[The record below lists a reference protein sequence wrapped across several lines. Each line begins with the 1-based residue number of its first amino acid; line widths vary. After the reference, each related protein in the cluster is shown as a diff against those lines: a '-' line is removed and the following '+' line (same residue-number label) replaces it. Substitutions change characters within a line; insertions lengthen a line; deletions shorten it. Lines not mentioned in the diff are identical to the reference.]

1 LFIFFIT
8 HILRLQFKRKG
19 IEILMSNVKQ
29 GLSRKL
35 LARVL
40 SVYFVLT
47 LIVTAGQVFTEYLN
61 AKSHI
66 EDELKTLKNTFSTS
80 LTRAIWELN
89 TPQAKS
95 IAVGLMELP
104 IVEGVQIRDENS
116 NYIADLGRTSKLVS
130 EAITKGVVRDHAGGT
145 FGYSFPLIFEFSG
158 RTSLVGD
165 VTLYSSSAIIFSRIE
180 VGILFLIGNAIVKTA
195 FLVFLFMS
203 AFRSMLT
210 NPLNEL
216 TQQITDFNL
225 DDPESSKLDLSI
237 TEDNEL
243 KVLETSYNKLIDE
256 MIEFQSKLAGTQ
268 SELKQANQR
277 LDDQNISL
285 EEEVAKKTAT
295 LSRIM
300 LDLEQQKDE
309 LLINQRELRQENEN
323 RQFVE
328 DELRKRNTELA
339 TSMETIQMAKDQLV
353 ESERMASLGGLVAGI
368 AHDVNTPLGV
378 SVTATSFLKDRV
390 QKLQSAYDDK
400 KLTGSTMTSFLSE
413 AQQTI
418 TLLTNNLNRASDLI
432 SSFKQVAVDQTSEAE
447 REINVSEYLTEVV
460 QSLAPNFKKTQHT
473 IDIHCPDDLS
483 IKCAPGVLAQILIN
497 MIMNSLIHGFEDKP
511 KGAIRLDIFERDG
524 NLIIDYSD
532 DGRGLDE
539 GTLALHFDAFFTTRR
554 GKGGSGLGTHIMYNL
569 ITQTLGGSI
578 EAFSQPNEGLQY
590 KIRIPV

>member
-1 LFIFFIT
+1 
-8 HILRLQFKRKG
+8 
-19 IEILMSNVKQ
+19 MSNVKQ

-47 LIVTAGQVFTEYLN
+47 LIVTAGQIFTEYLN

-66 EDELKTLKNTFSTS
+66 EGELKTLKNTFSTS

-89 TPQAKS
+89 TPQARS

-116 NYIADLGRTSKLVS
+116 NYIADLGRTSKLVGES
-130 EAITKGVVRDHAGGT
+130 ITKGVVSDHAGGT

-180 VGILFLIGNAIVKTA
+180 VGIFFLIGNAIVKTA

-203 AFRSMLT
+203 AFRTMLT

-237 TEDNEL
+237 DEENEL

-268 SELKQANQR
+268 NELQEANLR

-323 RQFVE
+323 RQFIE

-378 SVTATSFLKDRV
+378 SVTATSFLHDRV
-390 QKLQSAYDDK
+390 KKLKAAYDDK
-400 KLTGSTMTSFLSE
+400 KLTGNTMTSFLSE
-413 AQQTI
+413 AEQTI

-447 REINVSEYLTEVV
+447 REINVSEYLSEVV

-483 IKCAPGVLAQILIN
+483 IKCAPGVLAQILTN
-497 MIMNSLIHGFEDKP
+497 MIMNSMIHGFEDKP
-511 KGAIRLDIFERDG
+511 KGAIKLEVSEQDN
-524 NLIIDYSD
+524 NLIINYSD

-539 GTLALHFDAFFTTRR
+539 ATLKRHFDAFFTTRR

-569 ITQTLGGSI
+569 VTQTLGGKI
-578 EAFSQPNEGLQY
+578 EAFSQPDKGLQY
-590 KIRIPV
+590 KITIPV

>member
-1 LFIFFIT
+1 
-8 HILRLQFKRKG
+8 
-19 IEILMSNVKQ
+19 MSNVKQ
-29 GLSRKL
+29 RLSKKL

-47 LIVTAGQVFTEYLN
+47 LIVTLGQIFTEYLN

-66 EDELKTLKNTFSTS
+66 EGELKTLKNTFSTS

-116 NYIADLGRTSKLVS
+116 TYIADLGRTSKLVT
-130 EAITKGVVRDHAGGT
+130 EAITKGEVRDHSGGT

-165 VTLYSSSAIIFSRIE
+165 VTLYSSSEIIFSRIE
-180 VGILFLIGNAIVKTA
+180 VGIFFLIGNAIVKTA

-203 AFRSMLT
+203 AFRTMLT

-225 DDPESSKLDLSI
+225 DDPESCKLDLGI
-237 TEDNEL
+237 EYDNEL
-243 KVLETSYNKLIDE
+243 KLLETSYNKLIDE

-268 SELKQANQR
+268 NELQEANRR

-295 LSRIM
+295 LSKIM

-323 RQFVE
+323 RQFIE
-328 DELRKRNTELA
+328 DELRKRNSELA
-339 TSMETIQMAKDQLV
+339 ASMETIQMAKDQLV
-353 ESERMASLGGLVAGI
+353 ESEKLASLGGLVAGI

-378 SVTATSFLKDRV
+378 SVTATSFLQDRV
-390 QKLQSAYDDK
+390 SKLQNAYDNK

-418 TLLTNNLNRASDLI
+418 NLLTNNLNRASDLI

-447 REINVSEYLTEVV
+447 REINVSEYLGEVV
-460 QSLAPNFKKTQHT
+460 QSLAPNFKKTDHT
-473 IDIHCPDDLS
+473 IDIQCPSDLS
-483 IKCAPGVLAQILIN
+483 IKCAPGVLAQILTN
-497 MIMNSLIHGFEDKP
+497 MIMNSLIHGFENKS
-511 KGAIRLDIFERDG
+511 KGQIKVVISKDDG
-524 NLIIDYSD
+524 NLLIDYAD
-532 DGRGLDE
+532 DGKGLEKD
-539 GTLALHFDAFFTTRR
+539 TLARHFDAFFTTRR

-569 ITQTLGGSI
+569 VTQTLGGAI
-578 EAFSQPNEGLQY
+578 EAFSEPEKGLQY
-590 KIRIPV
+590 KITIPV

>member
-1 LFIFFIT
+1 
-8 HILRLQFKRKG
+8 
-19 IEILMSNVKQ
+19 
-29 GLSRKL
+29 
-35 LARVL
+35 
-40 SVYFVLT
+40 
-47 LIVTAGQVFTEYLN
+47 
-61 AKSHI
+61 
-66 EDELKTLKNTFSTS
+66 
-80 LTRAIWELN
+80 
-89 TPQAKS
+89 
-95 IAVGLMELP
+95 
-104 IVEGVQIRDENS
+104 
-116 NYIADLGRTSKLVS
+116 
-130 EAITKGVVRDHAGGT
+130 GT

-180 VGILFLIGNAIVKTA
+180 VGIFFLVGNAIVKTA

-203 AFRSMLT
+203 AFRTMLT

-237 TEDNEL
+237 DEDNEL

-256 MIEFQSKLAGTQ
+256 MIEFQSRLAGSQ
-268 SELKQANQR
+268 HELQKANLR

-323 RQFVE
+323 RQFIE

-378 SVTATSFLKDRV
+378 SVTATSFLHDRV
-390 QKLQSAYDDK
+390 KKLQSAYESK
-400 KLTGSTMTSFLSE
+400 KLTGNTMTSFLSE
-413 AQQTI
+413 AEQTI

-483 IKCAPGVLAQILIN
+483 IKCAPGVLAQILTN
-497 MIMNSLIHGFEDKP
+497 MIMNSLIHGFEDKT
-511 KGAIRLDIFERDG
+511 KGAIRLEISEQDN
-524 NLIIDYSD
+524 NLVINYSD

-539 GTLALHFDAFFTTRR
+539 GTLKRHFDAFFTTRR

-569 ITQTLGGSI
+569 VTQTLSGDI
-578 EAFSQPNEGLQY
+578 EAFSKPGEGLKY
-590 KIRIPV
+590 IITIPV

>member
-1 LFIFFIT
+1 
-8 HILRLQFKRKG
+8 
-19 IEILMSNVKQ
+19 M
-29 GLSRKL
+29 
-35 LARVL
+35 L

-66 EDELKTLKNTFSTS
+66 EGELKTLKNTFSTS

-116 NYIADLGRTSKLVS
+116 NYIADLGRTSKLVGES
-130 EAITKGVVRDHAGGT
+130 ITKGVVRDHAGGT

-165 VTLYSSSAIIFSRIE
+165 VTLYSSSAIIFGRIE
-180 VGILFLIGNAIVKTA
+180 VGIFFLVGNAIVKTA

-203 AFRSMLT
+203 AFRTMLT

-216 TQQITDFNL
+216 TQQISDFNL

-237 TEDNEL
+237 NEDNEL

-268 SELKQANQR
+268 SELQQANLR

-323 RQFVE
+323 RQFIE
-328 DELRKRNTELA
+328 DELRKRNSELA

-378 SVTATSFLKDRV
+378 SVTATSFLQDRV
-390 QKLQSAYDDK
+390 KKLQSAYDDK

-473 IDIHCPDDLS
+473 IDIQCPDDLS
-483 IKCAPGVLAQILIN
+483 IKCAPGVLAQILTN
-497 MIMNSLIHGFEDKP
+497 MIMNSLIHGFEDKT
-511 KGAIRLDIFERDG
+511 KGAIKVEISEQDN
-524 NLIIDYSD
+524 NLIINYSD

-539 GTLALHFDAFFTTRR
+539 GTLARHFDAFFTTRR

-569 ITQTLGGSI
+569 VTQTLGGGI
-578 EAFSQPNEGLQY
+578 EAFSQPGNGLQY
-590 KIRIPV
+590 IITIPV

>member
-1 LFIFFIT
+1 
-8 HILRLQFKRKG
+8 
-19 IEILMSNVKQ
+19 MSNVKQ

-47 LIVTAGQVFTEYLN
+47 LIVTAGQVFTEYWN
-61 AKSHI
+61 AKSDI
-66 EDELKTLKNTFSTS
+66 EGELRTLKNTFSIS

-89 TPQAKS
+89 TPQAKI

-116 NYIADLGRTSKLVS
+116 TYIADLGRTSKLDGES
-130 EAITKGVVRDHAGGT
+130 ITKGVVRDHAGGT

-158 RTSLVGD
+158 KTSLVGD
-165 VTLYSSSAIIFSRIE
+165 VTLYSSSSIIFGRIE
-180 VGILFLIGNAIVKTA
+180 VGIFFLVGNAIVKTA
-195 FLVFLFMS
+195 FLVFLFMG
-203 AFRSMLT
+203 AFRTMLT

-237 TEDNEL
+237 DEDNEL

-256 MIEFQSKLAGTQ
+256 MIEFQSKLVGTQ
-268 SELKQANQR
+268 NELQKANLR

-309 LLINQRELRQENEN
+309 LLVNQRELRQENEN
-323 RQFVE
+323 RQFIE

-339 TSMETIQMAKDQLV
+339 ASMETIQLTKDHLV

-378 SVTATSFLKDRV
+378 SVTATSFLHDRV
-390 QKLQSAYDDK
+390 KKLKSAYDDK
-400 KLTGSTMTSFLSE
+400 KLTGNTMTSFLSE
-413 AQQTI
+413 AEQTI

-483 IKCAPGVLAQILIN
+483 IKCAPGVLAQILTN
-497 MIMNSLIHGFEDKP
+497 MIMNSLIHGFEDKL
-511 KGAIRLDIFERDG
+511 KGAIKLDISEQNN
-524 NLIIDYSD
+524 NLVINYSD
-532 DGRGLDE
+532 DGRGLEE
-539 GTLALHFDAFFTTRR
+539 GTLERHFDAFFTTRR

-569 ITQTLGGSI
+569 VTQTLGGDIQAS
-578 EAFSQPNEGLQY
+578 SPPDEGLKY
-590 KIRIPV
+590 KITIPV

>member
-1 LFIFFIT
+1 
-8 HILRLQFKRKG
+8 
-19 IEILMSNVKQ
+19 MSNVKQ

-203 AFRSMLT
+203 AFRTMLT

-243 KVLETSYNKLIDE
+243 KVLETSYNRLIDE
-256 MIEFQSKLAGTQ
+256 MIAFQSKLAGTQ
-268 SELKQANQR
+268 SELQQANQR

-323 RQFVE
+323 RQFIE

-378 SVTATSFLKDRV
+378 SVTATSFLQDRV
-390 QKLQSAYDDK
+390 KKLQSAYDDK

-432 SSFKQVAVDQTSEAE
+432 SSFKQVAVDQTSEE
-447 REINVSEYLTEVV
+447 VREINVSEYLTEVV

-483 IKCAPGVLAQILIN
+483 IKCAPGVLAQILTN
-497 MIMNSLIHGFEDKP
+497 MIMNSLIHGFEDKS
-511 KGAIRLDIFERDG
+511 KGAITLEISEQDG

-539 GTLALHFDAFFTTRR
+539 GTLARHFDAFFTTRR

-569 ITQTLGGSI
+569 VTQTLAGSI

-590 KIRIPV
+590 KITIPV

>member
-1 LFIFFIT
+1 
-8 HILRLQFKRKG
+8 
-19 IEILMSNVKQ
+19 M
-29 GLSRKL
+29 
-35 LARVL
+35 L

-66 EDELKTLKNTFSTS
+66 EGELKTLKNTFSTS

-116 NYIADLGRTSKLVS
+116 NYIADLGRTSKLVGES
-130 EAITKGVVRDHAGGT
+130 ITKGVVRDHAGGT

-165 VTLYSSSAIIFSRIE
+165 VTLYSSSAIIFGRIE
-180 VGILFLIGNAIVKTA
+180 VGIFFLVGNAIVKTA

-203 AFRSMLT
+203 AFRTMLT

-216 TQQITDFNL
+216 TQQISDFNL

-237 TEDNEL
+237 NEDNEL

-268 SELKQANQR
+268 SELQQANLR

-323 RQFVE
+323 RQFIE
-328 DELRKRNTELA
+328 DELRKRNSELA

-378 SVTATSFLKDRV
+378 SVTATSFLQDRV
-390 QKLQSAYDDK
+390 KKLQSAYDDK

-447 REINVSEYLTEVV
+447 REINVSVYLTEVV

-473 IDIHCPDDLS
+473 IDIQCQDDLS
-483 IKCAPGVLAQILIN
+483 IKCPPGVLA
-497 MIMNSLIHGFEDKP
+497 
-511 KGAIRLDIFERDG
+511 
-524 NLIIDYSD
+524 
-532 DGRGLDE
+532 
-539 GTLALHFDAFFTTRR
+539 
-554 GKGGSGLGTHIMYNL
+554 
-569 ITQTLGGSI
+569 
-578 EAFSQPNEGLQY
+578 
-590 KIRIPV
+590 